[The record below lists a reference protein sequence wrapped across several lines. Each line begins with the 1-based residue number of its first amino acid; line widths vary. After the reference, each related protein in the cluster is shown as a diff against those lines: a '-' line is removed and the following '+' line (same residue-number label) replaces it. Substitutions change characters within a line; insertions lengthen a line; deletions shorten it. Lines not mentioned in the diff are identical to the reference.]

1 MRNVTFSRTML
12 RMALAAT
19 ILGGVS
25 GAAAAEEEDPWQQ
38 EQAAKLARQLSDQVA
53 DLRLTMKQAIP
64 GTVGTTRR
72 KRFRLEE
79 DIRMI
84 RSAAKH
90 LAIQLEAGKGREETL
105 PTARNLGMY
114 IRAARVDASGWV
126 PPQWIETKLGA
137 ARGTLA
143 ELVPLYGVTL
153 EEVYRQTPGASVG
166 AKP

>member
-1 MRNVTFSRTML
+1 ML

-25 GAAAAEEEDPWQQ
+25 GAVAAEEDPWQQ
-38 EQAAKLARQLSDQVA
+38 EQAAKLARQLADQVA

-72 KRFRLEE
+72 NRFRLEE

-90 LAIQLEAGKGREETL
+90 LAVQLEAGKGREETL

-126 PPQWIETKLGA
+126 PPEWIETKLGA
-137 ARGTLA
+137 ARGTLE

-153 EEVYRQTPGASVG
+153 EEVYRQTPGPSVG